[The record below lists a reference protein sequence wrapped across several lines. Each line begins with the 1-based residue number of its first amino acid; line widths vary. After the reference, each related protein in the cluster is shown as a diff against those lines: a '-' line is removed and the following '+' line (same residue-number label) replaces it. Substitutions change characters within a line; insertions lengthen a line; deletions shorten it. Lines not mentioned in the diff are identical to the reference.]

1 MQGEYL
7 RKQSE
12 KGFQM
17 RSKKTTKVAVEDGL
31 ILPGSAG
38 SPETLNIQTE
48 TLLPSFI

>member
-17 RSKKTTKVAVEDGL
+17 RSKTTTKVTVEDGM
-31 ILPGSAG
+31 IVPGSGG
-38 SPETLNIQTE
+38 SPETLNIQIE
-48 TLLPSFI
+48 TLLSSFT